1 MSVKARLEA
10 LSDPQNADFLSPLV
24 PDIPREKILGVR
36 FPALRKLAKEL
47 RDTPEAE
54 MFFQTLPHETLDE
67 NNLHAVLL
75 SNLRD
80 YGAVLAALDAFLP
93 FVDNWSTCDTLRPA
107 AVRKHLPEFERKIEG
122 YLASE
127 KPYTQRFG
135 IEMLM
140 SFYLNDAFHPSQ
152 LEKVA
157 AIRSEHYYVRM
168 MQAWYFATALA
179 KQYESTIP
187 FLERRELETWTHN
200 KTIQKAIESYRVSDD
215 HKAYLKTLK
224 EK

>member
-1 MSVKARLEA
+1 MSVKERLEA
-10 LSDPQNADFLSPLV
+10 LSDQKNADFLSPLV

-36 FPALRKLAKEL
+36 FPALRTLAKEL
-47 RDTPEAE
+47 CGTAEAE
-54 MFFQTLPHETLDE
+54 AFLRDLPHETLDE
-67 NNLHAVLL
+67 NNLHAVLI

-80 YGAVLAALDAFLP
+80 YGDVLAALAAFLP
-93 FVDNWSTCDTLRPA
+93 FVDNWSTCDTLRPT
-107 AVRKHLPEFERKIEG
+107 AVKKHLQEFEREIDG

-127 KPYTQRFG
+127 QPYTQRFG

-140 SFYLNDAFHPSQ
+140 SFYLSDAFDPAQ

-187 FLERRELETWTHN
+187 VLERRELETWTHN
-200 KTIQKAIESYRVSDD
+200 KTIQKALESYRVSDD

>member
-1 MSVKARLEA
+1 ML
-10 LSDPQNADFLSPLV
+10 
-24 PDIPREKILGVR
+24 I
-36 FPALRKLAKEL
+36 
-47 RDTPEAE
+47 
-54 MFFQTLPHETLDE
+54 
-67 NNLHAVLL
+67 

-80 YGAVLAALDAFLP
+80 YGDALAALAAFLP
-93 FVDNWSTCDTLRPA
+93 FVDNWSTCDTLRPT
-107 AVRKHLPEFERKIEG
+107 AVKKHLQEFEREIDG

-127 KPYTQRFG
+127 QPYTQRFG

-140 SFYLNDAFHPSQ
+140 SFYLSDAFDPAQ

-187 FLERRELETWTHN
+187 VLERRELETWTHN
-200 KTIQKAIESYRVSDD
+200 KTIQKALESYRVSDD